1 MSTSK
6 PVNDHVNE
14 GKTWTIRKI
23 DVETIEKTKLA
34 AGKSG
39 MKIGAWV
46 DAKLSAAAT
55 TSLEET
61 YSPLREELRNVSK
74 EIDRGLS
81 SSAEERIKSIEEN
94 LAQLIKGQHS
104 IFLALRD
111 IQAISTNEQ

>member
-1 MSTSK
+1 MSTLK
-6 PVNDHVNE
+6 PINDHASGE
-14 GKTWTIRKI
+14 KTWTIRKI
-23 DVETIEKTKLA
+23 DSSTIEKTKLA

-46 DAKLSAAAT
+46 DAKLSEAAT
-55 TSLEET
+55 SSLESA
-61 YSPLREELRNVSK
+61 YSPLRKELRNVSN
-74 EIDRGLS
+74 EIDKGLS

-111 IQAISTNEQ
+111 IKSTSDNLD